1 MERAAFRSRVRDDP
15 EAGRS
20 GRPQTQLFDR
30 STSWPIRHPVPS
42 LPKSLPVSLPL
53 AVYSTGQW
61 VGARSSPTV
70 SRVGNGGSRLR
81 NRAFG
86 APALI
91 EFAVPGPTRSMH
103 RAERVRR
110 GASAAFTSNAW
121 RPDLDR
127 RAHQPAR
134 CRSSRCRCFWASRR
148 SRIGG
153 PHARTLLVAMVD
165 RVCGRD
171 WSRQEP
177 VFDAT
182 VASRDRCSP

>member
-81 NRAFG
+81 NRALG

-91 EFAVPGPTRSMH
+91 EFAVPGTDSLNAPG
-103 RAERVRR
+103 RARPQRRV
-110 GASAAFTSNAW
+110 
-121 RPDLDR
+121 
-127 RAHQPAR
+127 
-134 CRSSRCRCFWASRR
+134 
-148 SRIGG
+148 GG
-153 PHARTLLVAMVD
+153 VHEQRLAP
-165 RVCGRD
+165 
-171 WSRQEP
+171 
-177 VFDAT
+177 
-182 VASRDRCSP
+182 